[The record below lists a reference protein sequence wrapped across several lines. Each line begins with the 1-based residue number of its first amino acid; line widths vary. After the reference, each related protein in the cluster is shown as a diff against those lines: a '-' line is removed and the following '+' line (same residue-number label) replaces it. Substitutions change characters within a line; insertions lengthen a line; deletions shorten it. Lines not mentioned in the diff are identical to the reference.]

1 MKLKNILALL
11 LALILVLG
19 LCVGCG
25 DQTPDEPNNNNED
38 PSENAG
44 SQEQQGGIPEKYQN
58 LAYFDEEHSERYGGV
73 LNFINGTADP
83 HLDINAAGAATGTSY
98 WARYVYETA
107 LAVGV
112 DGKLYPLVCDFTYD
126 EENKTWLELTVREG
140 VTFHNGDPVEIE
152 DVWASYNRN
161 PKYQHIH
168 EGITNTEI
176 KDGVLHID
184 YDPAVGCVQA
194 LYWLGYHDTSFGIMP
209 KEICDQWSGFE
220 SGVILDPQYVI
231 GTGPYKI
238 VPEEYVSMELIPL
251 ERYEGYL
258 PCFEGDVLDYPNGRA
273 APRIAYL
280 DEINVIINTDSNTT
294 MMELL
299 QGNADMIFSTA
310 EIFQASLQPLGYQMY
325 EDVSGA
331 PLSDTPA
338 LFFNLHSQETAV
350 GDGKASTSIL
360 ANDVNLRKAICAAI
374 NLDEVMFSQ
383 YGEWW
388 LQETS
393 PVNCVGYSK
402 AAFEN
407 AEYRNLNGDVAEAKA
422 YLAQSNYKGE
432 TLVLRRPSASG
443 GAMCQVVQKNC
454 AAAGINVTIEPV
466 DISAYQSDYRCGASG
481 WDMYMLFGANTSS
494 WPGFMPVN
502 SYIPWGNERGAE
514 LREVLFAELN
524 GTEASKEAWNE
535 LSQLMADECSY
546 YVLGKSK
553 GDRYVYAPGLNP
565 NYTGYS
571 CWYSAY
577 WDDPS
582 EHGG

>member
-1 MKLKNILALL
+1 MKLKNFLALILALM
-11 LALILVLG
+11 LVLG
-19 LCVGCG
+19 LCAGCG
-25 DQTPDEPNNNNED
+25 GQQTPDVDEE
-38 PSENAG
+38 PSENG
-44 SQEQQGGIPEKYQN
+44 GEVVEGGIPQKYQN
-58 LAYFDEEHSERYGGV
+58 LTYFDEAHPERYGGV
-73 LNFINGTADP
+73 LNFINGTADA
-83 HLDINAAGAATGTSY
+83 HLDINAAGASTGTSY
-98 WARYVYETA
+98 WARYVYESA
-107 LAVGV
+107 LALGM
-112 DGKLYPLVCDFTYD
+112 DGKLYPLVCEYKYD
-126 EENKTWLELTVREG
+126 EENKSWLELWVREG
-140 VTFHNGDPVEIE
+140 VTFHNGAAVQIE

-161 PKYQHIH
+161 PKYQYIFD
-168 EGITNTEI
+168 GMIDYSIT
-176 KDGVLHID
+176 DGVLHIN
-184 YDPAVGCVQA
+184 YDPSVGCVRA
-194 LYWLGYHDTSFGIMP
+194 LYWFGYFDTSFGVMP

-238 VPEEYVSMELIPL
+238 VAEEYVPMELIPL

-258 PCFEGDVLDYPNGRA
+258 PCFEGDVLEYPNGRA

-299 QGNADMIFSTA
+299 QGNADMIFSNA

-325 EDVSGA
+325 EDVSKA
-331 PLSDTPA
+331 PASDTPA
-338 LFFNLHSQETAV
+338 LFFNLHTAETAV
-350 GDGKASTSIL
+350 NDGKASTSTL
-360 ANDVNLRKAICAAI
+360 VNDPNLRKAICAAI

-383 YGEWW
+383 YGDWW
-388 LQETS
+388 FQETS
-393 PVNCVGYSK
+393 PVNCAGYSK

-407 AEYRNLNGDVAEAKA
+407 ADYRNLNGDIAEAKA

-432 TLVLRRPSASG
+432 ELVLRRPSSSG
-443 GAMCQVVQKNC
+443 GAMCQVIQKNC
-454 AAAGINVTIEPV
+454 KAAGINVVIEPV

-481 WDMYMLFGANTSS
+481 WDMYLLFGQNTST
-494 WPGFMPVN
+494 WAGFMPIN
-502 SYIPWGNERGAE
+502 SYLSWGNERGAE
-514 LREVLFAELN
+514 LRTIMFAELN
-524 GTEASKEAWNE
+524 GTEASLNAWNE

-546 YVLGKSK
+546 FVLGKSK

-577 WDDPS
+577 WDEPS

>member
-1 MKLKNILALL
+1 MKLKNILLL
-11 LALILVLG
+11 VLALVLVLG
-19 LCVGCG
+19 LLAGCG
-25 DQTPDEPNNNNED
+25 GQTPETPNNGDQPEATGD
-38 PSENAG
+38 APA
-44 SQEQQGGIPEKYQN
+44 QEGGIPEKYQN
-58 LAYFDEEHSERYGGV
+58 LAYFDEEHPERYGGV
-73 LNFINGTADP
+73 LNFINGTADA
-83 HLDINAAGAATGTSY
+83 HLDINAAGSSTGTSY
-98 WARYVYETA
+98 WARYVYESA

-112 DGKLYPLVCDFTYD
+112 DGKLYPLVCEYKYD
-126 EENKTWLELTVREG
+126 EENKTWLELWVREG
-140 VTFHNGDPVEIE
+140 VTFHNGEAVTIE

-161 PKYQHIH
+161 PKYQYIF
-168 EGITNTEI
+168 EGMLDYEIT
-176 KDGVLHID
+176 DGVLHIN
-184 YDPAVGCVQA
+184 YDPAVGCIRA
-194 LYWLGYHDTSFGIMP
+194 LYWFGYHDTSFGVMP
-209 KEICDQWSGFE
+209 KSICDQWSGFE
-220 SGVILDPQYVI
+220 SGVILDPENVI

-238 VPEEYVSMELIPL
+238 VPEKYVSMELYPL
-251 ERYEGYL
+251 ARHEGYL
-258 PCFEGDVLDYPNGRA
+258 PCFAGDVLDYPNGRA

-310 EIFQASLQPLGYQMY
+310 EIYQASLEPLGYQMY

-338 LFFNLHSQETAV
+338 LFFNMHTTETAV

-360 ANDVNLRKAICAAI
+360 ANDPNLRKAICAAI

-383 YGEWW
+383 YGAWW
-388 LQETS
+388 TQETS
-393 PVNCVGYSK
+393 PVNCAGYSK

-407 AEYRNLNGDVAEAKA
+407 ADYRNLNGDVAEAKA

-432 TLVLRRPSASG
+432 TIVLRRPSASG
-443 GAMCQVVQKNC
+443 GAMCQVIQKNC
-454 AAAGINVTIEPV
+454 AAAGITVTIEPV

-481 WDMYMLFGANTSS
+481 WDMYILFGANTST
-494 WPGFMPVN
+494 WAGFIPVN
-502 SYIPWGNERGAE
+502 SYIPWGDERGAE
-514 LREVLFAELN
+514 LREILFAELN
-524 GTEASKEAWNE
+524 GTEASLNAWNK

-553 GDRYVYAPGLNP
+553 GDRYVYAPGLTP

-577 WDDPS
+577 WDEPS

>member
-1 MKLKNILALL
+1 MKLKNILALI
-11 LALILVLG
+11 LALTLILG
-19 LCVGCG
+19 LCAGCG
-25 DQTPDEPNNNNED
+25 GQQTPDVNEE
-38 PSENAG
+38 PSENGGEAV
-44 SQEQQGGIPEKYQN
+44 EGGIPQKYQN
-58 LAYFDEEHSERYGGV
+58 LAYFDEAHPERYGGV
-73 LNFINGTADP
+73 LNFINGTADA
-83 HLDINAAGAATGTSY
+83 HLDINAAGASTGTSY
-98 WARYVYETA
+98 WARYVYESA
-107 LAVGV
+107 LALGM
-112 DGKLYPLVCDFTYD
+112 DGKLYPLVCEYKYD
-126 EENKTWLELTVREG
+126 EENKTWLELWVREG
-140 VTFHNGDPVEIE
+140 VTFHNGAAVQIE

-161 PKYQHIH
+161 PKYQYIFD
-168 EGITNTEI
+168 GMLDYTIT
-176 KDGVLHID
+176 DGVLHIN
-184 YDPAVGCVQA
+184 YDPAVGCVRA
-194 LYWLGYHDTSFGIMP
+194 LYWFGYFDTSFGVMP

-238 VPEEYVSMELIPL
+238 VADEYVPMELIPL

-258 PCFEGDVLDYPNGRA
+258 PCFEGDVLEYPNGRA

-299 QGNADMIFSTA
+299 QGNADMIFSNA

-325 EDVSGA
+325 EDVSKA
-331 PLSDTPA
+331 PASDTPA
-338 LFFNLHSQETAV
+338 LFFNLHTAETAV
-350 GDGKASTSIL
+350 NDGKASTSTL
-360 ANDVNLRKAICAAI
+360 VNDPNLRKAICAAI

-383 YGEWW
+383 YGDWW
-388 LQETS
+388 FQETS
-393 PVNCVGYSK
+393 PVNCAGYSK

-407 AEYRNLNGDVAEAKA
+407 ADYRNLNGDIAEAKA

-432 TLVLRRPSASG
+432 EIVLRRPSTSG
-443 GAMCQVVQKNC
+443 GAMCQVIQKNC
-454 AAAGINVTIEPV
+454 KAAGINVTIEPV

-481 WDMYMLFGANTSS
+481 WDMYLLFGQNTST
-494 WPGFMPVN
+494 WAGFMPIN
-502 SYIPWGNERGAE
+502 SYLSWGNERGAE
-514 LREVLFAELN
+514 LRAIMFAELN
-524 GTEASKEAWNE
+524 GTEASLNAWNE

-577 WDDPS
+577 WDEPS